1 MVAAQQNLNDSRDL
15 TTPLS
20 GIVCHPRA
28 RTVSVSVLKS
38 VSLFVFWSVFQKSVS
53 VSVFKKISRY
63 RHRFSFFFL
72 YELPV
77 LLLVSCPVNGAI

>member
-53 VSVFKKISRY
+53 VSVFKKYRVIGIGFRFFSVRTSR
-63 RHRFSFFFL
+63 L
-72 YELPV
+72 T
-77 LLLVSCPVNGAI
+77 VSQLSC